1 MEAFATAAQF
11 GGRLKR
17 VFAPGAEED
26 WITQLLEDAST
37 YLRDDVLGGLI
48 IYPRGTA
55 TVTLR
60 PNLAGWIDLPQ
71 RPVVAVSAVTQDDSP
86 VVYELVDD
94 AIRVNGTGPV
104 TVTFTYGLDTA
115 PDSLIRWTCVLVS
128 QVLVPL
134 ELKLGLTVGGL
145 SSVQIDDFRAAF
157 ADAGEQTGIALSE
170 RNIRSLRN
178 QWAGGGFHVREAVR

>member
-1 MEAFATAAQF
+1 MEAFATAEQF

-37 YLRDDVLGGLI
+37 YLRDDVLGGQV

-55 TVTLR
+55 TATLR
-60 PNLAGWIDLPQ
+60 PNLSGWVDLPQ
-71 RPVVAVSAVTQDDSP
+71 RPVVSVAAVVRDASPVEFVLEDDS
-86 VVYELVDD
+86 
-94 AIRVNGTGPV
+94 IRVAGRAPV
-104 TVTFTYGLDTA
+104 TVTFTYGLDSA
-115 PDSLIRWTCVLVS
+115 PDALVRWACVLVS

-157 ADAGEQTGIALSE
+157 ADAGEFTGIALSD
-170 RNIRSLRN
+170 RNIRALRN
-178 QWAGGGFHVREAVR
+178 QWGTGSLHIVEAVR